1 MTEPNEACV
10 AEGTEMVTDTR
21 QWWEKKTFWG
31 AVSVA
36 CNAAI
41 AAVTDGTARVVFTV
55 LAAVSLALEGYFVAD
70 RSTLI
75 SGGKS

>member
-1 MTEPNEACV
+1 MTDSCEAFP
-10 AEGTEMVTDTR
+10 EGGMTMEADTR
-21 QWWEKKTFWG
+21 KWWEKKTFWG

-70 RSTLI
+70 RCTLI